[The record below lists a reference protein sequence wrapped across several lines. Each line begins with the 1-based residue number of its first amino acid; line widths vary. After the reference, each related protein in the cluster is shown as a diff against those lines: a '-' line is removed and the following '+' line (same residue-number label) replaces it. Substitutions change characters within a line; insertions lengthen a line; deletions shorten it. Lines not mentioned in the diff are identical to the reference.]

1 MRTDHRPNIMLV
13 EILTILSLIFLMGL
27 FTTTPLGNRMKAL
40 QYFVVAI
47 AVLFLVLMFFTPMGW
62 KI

>member
-1 MRTDHRPNIMLV
+1 MLV

-27 FTTTPLGNRMKAL
+27 FTTPLGDRMKAL
-40 QYFVVAI
+40 QHVIVAI
-47 AVLFLVLMFFTPMGW
+47 AVFFLVLTFFTPMGW

>member
-1 MRTDHRPNIMLV
+1 MLV

-27 FTTTPLGNRMKAL
+27 FTTPLGDRMKAL
-40 QYFVVAI
+40 QYMVVVI
-47 AVLFLVLMFFTPMGW
+47 AVLFLVLMFFTPLGW

>member
-1 MRTDHRPNIMLV
+1 MLV
-13 EILTILSLIFLMGL
+13 EILTILSLVFLVVL
-27 FTTTPLGNRMKAL
+27 FATPWGNRMKAL

-47 AVLFLVLMFFTPMGW
+47 AVLFLALTFFTPMGW

>member
-1 MRTDHRPNIMLV
+1 MLV

-27 FTTTPLGNRMKAL
+27 FTTPLGNRMKAL

>member
-1 MRTDHRPNIMLV
+1 MLV
-13 EILTILSLIFLMGL
+13 EILAILSRIFLMGL
-27 FTTTPLGNRMKAL
+27 FTTPLGNRMKAL
-40 QYFVVAI
+40 LYFVVAI